1 MESMEPKRWSPR
13 DGVQEMASKRLRP
26 RDGIQEMAS
35 KRWRPRDGVQEMASK
50 RWHPRDGVQEI
61 ESKVQEIE
69 SKRSSPSLRLCVCVC
84 ECVLNPPHLSTSKLG
99 SLPPFQTACSS
110 LSKHEH
116 AKATQA
122 KNSLDPAW
130 LHGQVVSPLFKE
142 EELISLCCF

>member
-13 DGVQEMASKRLRP
+13 DGVQE
-26 RDGIQEMAS
+26 IAS

-69 SKRSSPSLRLCVCVC
+69 SKRSSPSLRLCVCVCVCVC